1 MCLSF
6 INNFF
11 WECSK
16 SMAKCIIQYNKC
28 NYSLYDYTYV
38 INKDNDF
45 ITVND
50 KDRIYNVSKF
60 NDILYIKD
68 LGNLHDRRVN
78 YLFPLLTVN
87 IDDSEY
93 ELAIQKSGTYYD
105 LVGNTIN
112 KNMIEMIL
120 DTEIDGDYKINII
133 DKDMKSFSVLNKEI
147 LLGKYEY
154 TII

>member
-1 MCLSF
+1 M
-6 INNFF
+6 
-11 WECSK
+11 
-16 SMAKCIIQYNKC
+16 
-28 NYSLYDYTYV
+28 
-38 INKDNDF
+38 
-45 ITVND
+45 TVND
-50 KDRIYNVSKF
+50 KDRIYDVSKF

-78 YLFPLLTVN
+78 YLFPLLTVTMK
-87 IDDSEY
+87 IMKY
-93 ELAIQKSGTYYD
+93 ELTIQKSGTYYD

-120 DTEIDGDYKINII
+120 DSEIDGDYKINII

-147 LLGKYEY
+147 LLGKTEY